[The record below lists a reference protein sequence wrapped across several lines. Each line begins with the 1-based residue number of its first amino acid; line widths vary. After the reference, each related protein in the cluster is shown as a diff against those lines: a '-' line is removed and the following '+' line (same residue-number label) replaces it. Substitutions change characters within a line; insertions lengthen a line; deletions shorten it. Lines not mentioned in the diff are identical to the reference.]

1 MYFDCVF
8 VRVRAREVQRED
20 EKDRF
25 FFEGRS
31 EHICIRVHTAECF
44 WNHARARQVQ
54 GEKTW
59 EFLGGENEQLWLLS
73 VESLRKQCKQ
83 VLARRATACVLG
95 LHRVCVAAVCKPRS
109 LARCGAGTV
118 LCNAVRARCY
128 TAARRLA

>member
-83 VLARRATACVLG
+83 VLARRATACVLD
-95 LHRVCVAAVCKPRS
+95 LHRECVWPRFAS
-109 LARCGAGTV
+109 RGHWRA
-118 LCNAVRARCY
+118 AVRAPYCATPCER
-128 TAARRLA
+128 AATPLRVD